1 MNACEGTCCS
11 GVHTSF
17 LFALFGDYRKR
28 FFPVGCSTPAEDFFQ
43 IPQFM
48 FIFTTRL
55 ASERSV
61 NLVRQRNYKMGTM
74 HSVKRAWSSLIIA
87 VCTAVASAGWLHL
100 QPREIMVEIFQA
112 T

>member
-11 GVHTSF
+11 GVRTSI
-17 LFALFGDYRKR
+17 LFALFGDYCKR
-28 FFPVGCSTPAEDFFQ
+28 FFSVGCSTPTDDFF
-43 IPQFM
+43 P
-48 FIFTTRL
+48 IFTTRL
-55 ASERSV
+55 DSERSV

-87 VCTAVASAGWLHL
+87 ICTGAASAGWLHL
-100 QPREIMVEIFQA
+100 QPREIMVEIFEA